1 MRARRTA
8 QRSLFDPTPVDHPVA
23 DELERVSALLD
34 ECPELLDGVVA
45 DLGVNEAGG
54 RGRHGLTRESV
65 LRCAVLLH
73 LRQATCRG
81 LEFLLRD
88 SLTAQRFA
96 RVDRAR
102 LPGKSA
108 LQSTIGAIG
117 AATWERINRR
127 LLDVARAEGIESGAR
142 VRVDSTVTETHILAP
157 ADSQLLSDGVRVPTR
172 LLGTAREALGAEVV
186 AFHDHCRAAKRRAL
200 QISSQRGKDRR
211 AGTCR
216 KLLKIVR
223 QTRRYVAAALAKVA
237 EADKDGSWQSW
248 RDRLGVCDA
257 LLERVV
263 DQTRRRVF
271 DGETVPAKEKV
282 ASLFEPHTDII
293 VKGGRGTCHGH
304 KVNLATGRSGLA
316 LDAVVEDGNPA
327 DSARCLPMLERHV
340 AHCGSAPT
348 HAAFD
353 GGHVSRHNVETARE
367 LGVRHAVFHKKRGV
381 KPQDMTPSS
390 WVYAQ
395 LKRFRAGVEAGI
407 SCLKRCFGLGRC
419 HWRGLAHFKA
429 YVQSAAVAHNLVR
442 LARLR
447 PSPG

>member
-8 QRSLFDPTPVDHPVA
+8 QRSLFDPTPVDHPLA

-45 DLGVNEAGG
+45 DLGVSEAGG

-65 LRCAVLLH
+65 LRCAIVLH

-96 RVDRAR
+96 RVDTAR
-102 LPGKSA
+102 LP
-108 LQSTIGAIG
+108 
-117 AATWERINRR
+117 
-127 LLDVARAEGIESGAR
+127 
-142 VRVDSTVTETHILAP
+142 
-157 ADSQLLSDGVRVPTR
+157 
-172 LLGTAREALGAEVV
+172 
-186 AFHDHCRAAKRRAL
+186 
-200 QISSQRGKDRR
+200 
-211 AGTCR
+211 
-216 KLLKIVR
+216 
-223 QTRRYVAAALAKVA
+223 
-237 EADKDGSWQSW
+237 
-248 RDRLGVCDA
+248 
-257 LLERVV
+257 
-263 DQTRRRVF
+263 
-271 DGETVPAKEKV
+271 V

-304 KVNLATGRSGLA
+304 KLNLATGRSGLA

-327 DSARCLPMLERHV
+327 DSARCLPMPERHV

-367 LGVRHAVFHKKRGV
+367 LGVRHAAFHKKRGV

-429 YVQSAAVAHNLVR
+429 YAQSAAVAHNLVR

-447 PSPG
+447 PAPG